1 MIIYSQNVASIA
13 GNGKIESLGHK
24 INAKGFQFDLVC
36 LQETALKQK
45 HLEKASRILGYGP
58 GKDNVFHDTAD
69 DTSNK
74 GVTIILSRN
83 HIFKNIKIVRSL
95 SGTFIIFNAKYK
107 SKDFIYGGF
116 YGHSGNCDAVSY
128 THLTLPTKRIV

>member
-13 GNGKIESLGHK
+13 GGGKIESLGHN

-36 LQETALKQK
+36 LQETALKQR

-58 GKDNVFHDTAD
+58 NKDNVFHDID
-69 DTSNK
+69 NGNSNK
-74 GVTIILSRN
+74 GVTIILNRN

-95 SGTFIIFNAKYK
+95 SGTFIIL
-107 SKDFIYGGF
+107 SLI
-116 YGHSGNCDAVSY
+116 H
-128 THLTLPTKRIV
+128 I